1 MKNNNTFQ
9 NKFVQK
15 KGTVSDVCKSLMSV
29 SLQPIFDTLFE
40 IHEENRTST

>member
-15 KGTVSDVCKSLMSV
+15 KGTILDVCKSLMSV
-29 SLQPIFDTLFE
+29 SLQPILDTLFE
-40 IHEENRTST
+40 IHEENQTST